1 MNIRYPNITGKTPIE
16 QIDQLRRFLHQLVE
30 QLNMQGESGNN
41 PSVASGASS
50 LYTSEPSG
58 GAVVPATTPM
68 STFNQVKDLIIKSA
82 DIIDAYSE
90 EINQRLSGEFVAV
103 SDYGTYTEKTDLAI
117 QANAEKIDQHYT
129 KVQSIEGQMNEV
141 IATSAN
147 IRTGRL
153 FTVGEETLEPELGQ
167 TIQDGVEIYGVE
179 VGQTTQVKV
188 DGEMVEEF
196 NKFARFTA
204 YGMTLYDNNGKLS
217 AYITDSRLNIPN
229 AVIKNSLTRGGF
241 VETILANGSS
251 VERWV
256 GV

>member
-1 MNIRYPNITGKTPIE
+1 MNIRYPNITGKTPVE
-16 QIDQLRRFLHQLVE
+16 QIEQLRRFLYTLVE
-30 QLNMQGESGNN
+30 QLNMQEENGNN

-50 LYTSEPSG
+50 LYTREPSG

-68 STFNQVKDLIIKSA
+68 STFNQIKDLIIKSA

-90 EINQRLSGEFVAV
+90 EINQRLSGEYVAV
-103 SDYGTYTEKTDLAI
+103 SDYGTYTAKTDLAI
-117 QANAEKIDQHYT
+117 QANAENIDQHYT
-129 KVQSIEGQMNEV
+129 KVQSIEGQLNEV

-147 IRTGRL
+147 IRAGRL

-167 TIQDGVEIYGVE
+167 TIQNGVEIYGVE
-179 VGQTTQVKV
+179 VGQTTTV
-188 DGEMVEEF
+188 DGVEVF
-196 NKFARFTA
+196 NKFARFTS
-204 YGMTLYDNNGKLS
+204 YGMTLYDNNGNLS

-241 VETILANGSS
+241 VETIGADGSS